1 MSCFVEYTS
10 TITGATEIILVT
22 IDVLDVNDEVPRLFG
37 LAQPH
42 IVEVGENLNA
52 PASILRLQA
61 FDNDEGA
68 NGTVTLA
75 LVSGNASLFDISTG
89 PLTSLR
95 ILLELD
101 FERDLPVYNVTI
113 RLTDGGSPSNSFDQ
127 EIMVLLLNRRDSS
140 PMIAEESLE
149 LSLPEDHPVGAS
161 NPFSAPF
168 EISNA
173 DDVLGTPTFSLDPAS
188 PGNVIAVNANTGE
201 LYLSGPL
208 DFDNIINPVRTIS
221 FFVRVSNGITGGDS
235 VSVTV
240 TVTDVNDNAPFL
252 ECLDSSSSG
261 SIPCPSPA
269 SNFTQLTFTV
279 TSDLTG
285 IQNLFLQPRDN
296 DFSAINTDSQIV
308 VSSLNT
314 LGVRFQPVGSASF
327 VLFIDPAS
335 VSNGTVL
342 IDVRNTACPLLSS
355 SARVDI
361 VVPSS

>member
-1 MSCFVEYTS
+1 MNCFVQYIS

-37 LAQPH
+37 LEQPH

-101 FERDLPVYNVTI
+101 FERDLPMYNITI

-127 EIMVLLLNRRDSS
+127 EIMVFLLNSRDSQ

-149 LSLPEDHPVGAS
+149 LSLPEDHPVGPS
-161 NPFSAPF
+161 NPFASI

-173 DDVLGTPTFSLDPAS
+173 NDVLGTPTFSIDPIPS
-188 PGNVIAVNANTGE
+188 PGNVAVNASTGDV
-201 LYLSGPL
+201 YLSAPL
-208 DFDNIINPVRTIS
+208 DFETTRIFNFR
-221 FFVRVSNGITGGDS
+221 VRVNNGDS
-235 VSVTV
+235 ISVTV

-252 ECLDSSSSG
+252 ECFDSSSSG

-285 IQNLFLQPRDN
+285 LQNLFLQRRDN

-327 VLFIDPAS
+327 VLFIDPAI
-335 VSNGTVL
+335 VTNGTVL
-342 IDVRNTACPLLSS
+342 IDVRNTACPPLSG

-361 VVPSS
+361 IVPSS